1 MPSSRESSQSRD
13 WAQVSCIAGGFFSV
27 WATKEAQEYWSGLPC
42 PPPGD
47 LPNPGI
53 FPTQGSN
60 SDLPH
65 CRWILYH
72 LNHQGSPR
80 ILELVDYPFSRGTSQ
95 PRNRTRVSCI
105 AGRFFQLCW
114 QLMESH
120 GTLLSIFAK
129 GLCLYPTNAC
139 NSAMISQMELH
150 LNLLFSQYIHCH

>member
-1 MPSSRESSQSRD
+1 MDCSLP
-13 WAQVSCIAGGFFSV
+13 GFSV
-27 WATKEAQEYWSGLPC
+27 CRDS
-42 PPPGD
+42 PGKNTVVGD
-47 LPNPGI
+47 HALLQGI
-53 FPTQGSN
+53 FPTQGLN
-60 SDLPH
+60 PVLPH
-65 CRWILYH
+65 CRWILYR